1 LRKLTKSER
10 RLSAILA
17 LALFGIGNFYGIS
30 YLLDEQTGVAQK
42 LADLRAQERSN
53 QLWLRER
60 ELWLGRKDW
69 IESKQPRVPG
79 GTAPQAELLQSLTQ
93 VAKDQALTIE
103 EQGFGEA
110 KNTADY
116 HGVAVKLKL
125 SGKLENV
132 IKYLVAIQ
140 QPDRFQA
147 VTSFALKSAN
157 EPPRVTVE
165 LEVARWYSPHA

>member
-1 LRKLTKSER
+1 MRKLTKSER
-10 RLSAILA
+10 RLSAILG
-17 LALFGIGNFYGIS
+17 LALFGIANFYGIS

-42 LADLRAQERSN
+42 LGDLRTQERSN

-60 ELWLGRKDW
+60 ELWLNRKAW

-93 VAKDQALTIE
+93 IAKDQALTIE

-116 HGVAVKLKL
+116 RAVAVKLKL
-125 SGKLENV
+125 SGKLENMV
-132 IKYLVAIQ
+132 KYLVTIQ

-147 VTSFALKSAN
+147 VTSFALKSGN
-157 EPPRVTVE
+157 EPPSVTVE